1 MDKRKYEYLCRL
13 AALKDATVDKFDK
26 TVFDLLCRAYQAFLL
41 GKRADKFVSKEELL
55 KTLSNLGLLT
65 SRTPEKLPDDR
76 KLRNTCRSLLKRGY
90 PIMATSTSAGYFIA
104 DSVEEMQKP
113 MNENH
118 KRALEILAAERGY
131 KRSMQFMLGQL
142 QIGGDGNG

>member
-1 MDKRKYEYLCRL
+1 MEKRKYEYLCRL
-13 AALKDATVDKFDK
+13 AALKDSTPDRFDK
-26 TVFDLLCRAYQAFLL
+26 TVFDLVCRAYQAFLL
-41 GKRADKFVSKEELL
+41 GKREDKYVSKEELL
-55 KTLSNLGLLT
+55 TSLVRLGLLT
-65 SRTPEKLPDDR
+65 PRTPGVLPDDR

-104 DSVEEMQKP
+104 ESIEEVQKP

-118 KRALEILAAERGY
+118 KRAIEILAAERGY

-142 QIGGDGNG
+142 QIGGESNG